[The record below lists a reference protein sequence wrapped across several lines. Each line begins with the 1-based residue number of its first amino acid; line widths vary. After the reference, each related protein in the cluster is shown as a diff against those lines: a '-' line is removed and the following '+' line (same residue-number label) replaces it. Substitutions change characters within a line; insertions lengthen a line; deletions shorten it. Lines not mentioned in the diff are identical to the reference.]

1 MGNRWKKPGRC
12 KLVRHGR
19 RCAAGVDRGCT
30 AKATDRHGCNLLRA
44 FRLVELQF
52 GSPVFGAGVSLF
64 EALGDGVV
72 LCQLCNVFSPGIST
86 YEEGPRKQERPTSTQ
101 AATATGRIGW
111 TLQRVNVEAFLM
123 AARKLGVPE
132 SSLFTVSDLTQGIGM
147 EQVTPAP
154 SPTMRP
160 EPNIR

>member
-1 MGNRWKKPGRC
+1 
-12 KLVRHGR
+12 
-19 RCAAGVDRGCT
+19 
-30 AKATDRHGCNLLRA
+30 
-44 FRLVELQF
+44 
-52 GSPVFGAGVSLF
+52 
-64 EALGDGVV
+64 
-72 LCQLCNVFSPGIST
+72 
-86 YEEGPRKQERPTSTQ
+86 
-101 AATATGRIGW
+101 
-111 TLQRVNVEAFLM
+111 VNVEAFLM